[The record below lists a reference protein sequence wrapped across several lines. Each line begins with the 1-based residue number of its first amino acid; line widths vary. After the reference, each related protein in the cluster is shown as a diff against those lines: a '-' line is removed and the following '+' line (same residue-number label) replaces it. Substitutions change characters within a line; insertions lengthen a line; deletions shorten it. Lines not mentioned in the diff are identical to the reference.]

1 MENQDKKQNKL
12 DEKNVLNLAL
22 QSDNS
27 EMDYQIE
34 IHNKF
39 ITIDKEVNKRL
50 KNAGLSNEQAQL
62 VYDLAGEVLIPK
74 LQEVIEDFRAYRE
87 LSKLENYFGGEEKFD
102 EVSRQISLWAEKN
115 LPEEIFNSLNSSF
128 YGVIALYNMMNSG
141 EPQIMSKSGVA
152 DDVITEKK
160 LKEMMSDPR
169 YWRDGDKNFI
179 KKVEDGFKFLYGDE

>member
-141 EPQIMSKSGVA
+141 EPKIMSKSGVA